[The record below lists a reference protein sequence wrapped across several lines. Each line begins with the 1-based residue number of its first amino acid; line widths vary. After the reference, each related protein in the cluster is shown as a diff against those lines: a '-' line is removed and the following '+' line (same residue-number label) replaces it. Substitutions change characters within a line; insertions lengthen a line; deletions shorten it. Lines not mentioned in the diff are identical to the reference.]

1 MLYRIRIEFSE
12 LMKTVSPFLVISI
25 AVAGLVLPADPA
37 AAEYSA
43 PFQVVFDRM
52 DILEDGDRGL
62 GGAGEIYIVL
72 MVTHRG
78 PDCPEQECSKT
89 WDFSNTFNAKKGDT
103 VPLNLRSS
111 LLDLKKDHK
120 VTVYAGLADRDP
132 LGLKYPSAALPI
144 SEHGPGNVRGAYSS
158 VVKESDKF
166 KPKHN
171 QAKIRLYYS
180 IVAYRPDLKLADFWT
195 IPHVPNP
202 GYADTILCIKVVNV
216 GHDDSDRFH
225 AQVFVDGIA
234 SPYSLPVMEGLPSS
248 GPASRKEVC
257 GHIRTPE
264 AGPHRVRVKLEA
276 VRFDT
281 DLQNNI
287 VEKEMRATRRLTYQE
302 AWRRT
307 RQQVVAFSREV
318 ENLGEALGLT
328 AASGGGRAPEMLPAG
343 FAGRRAMPPVVVTAR
358 AVAPAAPGEVVQ
370 LRPRLEKR
378 PGRPSRP
385 PGGMMPR
392 GREPIPR
399 QPSQEFEV
407 DQQEI
412 LQMVSGLRSRC
423 VRIQGEGR
431 HLQYAYREIGKDGSA
446 EAASKLID
454 KARYFYELGGHLDR
468 AIRENNASSMKT
480 YVGALRDGAEAM
492 KRQLNVLRKFG
503 G

>member
-1 MLYRIRIEFSE
+1 MLDKIRIEFSE

-25 AVAGLVLPADPA
+25 AVAGLVLPPDPA

-52 DILEDGDRGL
+52 DILEDGDKGL

-78 PDCPEQECSKT
+78 PDCPEQRCSIT

-111 LLDLKKDHK
+111 LLELKKDHK
-120 VTVYAGLADRDP
+120 VTVSAGVADRDP

-158 VVKESDKF
+158 VVKEGDKF
-166 KPKHN
+166 KAKHN

-180 IVAYRPDLKLADFWT
+180 IVAYRPDLKLVDFWT
-195 IPHVPNP
+195 VPRVPNA
-202 GYADTILCIKVVNV
+202 GYPKTRMCIKVANG
-216 GHDDSDRFH
+216 GHDVSDRFH
-225 AQVFVDGIA
+225 AQVLIDGVA
-234 SPYSLPVMEGLPSS
+234 SAYSLPVVDAIPSS
-248 GPASRKEVC
+248 GPGSRRELC
-257 GHIRTPE
+257 GQIRTPE
-264 AGPHRVRVKLEA
+264 AGRHRLRVELKPD
-276 VRFDT
+276 RFD
-281 DLQNNI
+281 LNIQNNAI
-287 VEKEMRATRRLTYQE
+287 EKEIQATKRLTYQE

-307 RQQVVAFSREV
+307 RQQVVAFIREV
-318 ENLGEALGLT
+318 EDIRKALGLT
-328 AASGGGRAPEMLPAG
+328 AASRGGRAPEMLPAS
-343 FAGRRAMPPVVVTAR
+343 FAGRRGMPRVAVRAR
-358 AVAPAAPGEVVQ
+358 AVATAAPGEVVQ

-385 PGGMMPR
+385 PGRMMPR
-392 GREPIPR
+392 RREPIPR
-399 QPSQEFEV
+399 QPSKEFEV

-412 LQMVSGLRSRC
+412 LQMVSGLRRRC
-423 VRIQGEGR
+423 VRIQGEGQ
-431 HLQYAYREIGKDGSA
+431 HLQHAYRDLGKNGSA

-468 AIRENNASSMKT
+468 AIRENNGSSMKT
-480 YVGALRDGAEAM
+480 YVGALRDGGEAM